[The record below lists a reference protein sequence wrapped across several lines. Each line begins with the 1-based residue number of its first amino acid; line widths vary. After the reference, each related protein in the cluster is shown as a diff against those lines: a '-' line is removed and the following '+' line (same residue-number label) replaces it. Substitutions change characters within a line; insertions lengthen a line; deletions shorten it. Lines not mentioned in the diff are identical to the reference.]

1 MCVNSHQC
9 SFPFPQ
15 KYLWTFSL
23 LSRYPRVGTS
33 LPPLKFPFNLVK
45 QVMALRACG
54 FIVFR
59 RLAQSSPPPDNI
71 EYLLLQTS
79 YGKHHWTPPK
89 GHVDPGEDDLT
100 TALRETQ
107 EEAGLRE
114 EHLQVVEGFLQEL
127 RYEVRGR
134 PKTVLY
140 WLAELRD
147 PKMAVTLSKEHQDY
161 RWAKL
166 EEACSLAQHKDL
178 QDSLRAA
185 QQHLNTE
192 QGKH

>member
-1 MCVNSHQC
+1 
-9 SFPFPQ
+9 
-15 KYLWTFSL
+15 
-23 LSRYPRVGTS
+23 
-33 LPPLKFPFNLVK
+33 
-45 QVMALRACG
+45 MALRACG

-59 RLAQSSPPPDNI
+59 RLSQSSVPQHNI

-89 GHVDPGEDDLT
+89 GLG
-100 TALRETQ
+100 
-107 EEAGLRE
+107 E
-114 EHLQVVEGFLQEL
+114 EHLQVVHGFLQEL
-127 RYEVRGR
+127 CYEVRGR

-147 PKMAVTLSKEHQDY
+147 PKMAVTLSEEHQDY

-166 EEACSLAQHKDL
+166 EEACSLAQYKDL
-178 QDSLRAA
+178 QNTLRAA
-185 QQHLNTE
+185 QQHLDAE